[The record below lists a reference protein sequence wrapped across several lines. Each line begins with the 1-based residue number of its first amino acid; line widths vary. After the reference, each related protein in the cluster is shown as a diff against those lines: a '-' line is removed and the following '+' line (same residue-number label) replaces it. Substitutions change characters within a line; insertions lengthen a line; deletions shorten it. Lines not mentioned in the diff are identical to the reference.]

1 MPYKPLRKVALV
13 GCGRIAN
20 KRHAPLLTSGEV
32 KGAYLGA
39 VCDTD
44 IKKGFAMSHHYEVP
58 YYDNFHT
65 MLRYENPDIVSILTP
80 SGMHG
85 IHIKQLLE
93 YGKPLIIEK
102 PLTLVYS
109 EAEEVME
116 RAALARVPLFVVKQ
130 NRFNPPVVHLKNAVD
145 EGRFGDIAVAT
156 VTVRWCRYPEYYQ
169 DWHGTWAMAGGVLA
183 NQAIHHID
191 LLTWL
196 LGQPYSVFAYAS
208 DDGNID
214 VEDTLLGIL
223 RYPDGALASVELTA
237 ATRPKDLEGSIT
249 IQGSKGVVKV
259 GGFAVNEMS
268 LWEFDESKPGDDE
281 IRKTIESPP
290 NIYGY
295 GHKAFYEH
303 VLDCLDNG
311 TQTPIDGRTSLRV
324 VTALYQSVET
334 GGEVFLDEDP
344 FSERLGVA
352 SER

>member
-1 MPYKPLRKVALV
+1 MESKSRKVCLI

-65 MLRYENPDIVSILTP
+65 MLRYENPDIISILTP

-130 NRFNPPVVHLKNAVD
+130 NRFNPPVVHLKQAVD
-145 EGRFGDIAVAT
+145 DGRFGDIAVAT

-196 LGQPYSVFAYAS
+196 LGQPYSVFAYESYGGDAE
-208 DDGNID
+208 
-214 VEDTLLGIL
+214 VEDTLLGVL
-223 RYPDGALASVELTA
+223 RYPNGELASIELTA

-268 LWEFDESKPGDDE
+268 LWEFDEPKPEDAE

-344 FSERLGVA
+344 FSERLGVK
-352 SER
+352 